1 MTAGFS
7 AATVDHFP
15 QAPDNTHH
23 GFRLRSHLFP
33 GGGTLLSAG
42 GCLLGYM
49 LHLSD

>member
-7 AATVDHFP
+7 AATVYHFP

-23 GFRLRSHLFP
+23 GFRLRGHLFP

-49 LHLSD
+49 LHLSY